1 MARTVVLDEIYLVVR
16 VPADL
21 PPRRARLLRRA
32 IASARFAVRLR
43 TTACGALAR
52 VPEARANVRVSV
64 HVAR

>member
-21 PPRRARLLRRA
+21 PARRARLLRRV

-43 TTACGALAR
+43 TAARSALAR
-52 VPEARANVRVSV
+52 VPEARADIRVSV